1 MSLNRFR
8 WVVCQFDRLRRNF
21 PSSIRRILADLPES
35 LDETYEQ
42 TLLGIDKEKRIY
54 AQRLFRCLSVSIRPL
69 RVEEL
74 AEILAVESDST
85 AVPSFN
91 EDLRPPDAEEALLSA
106 CSSLIAIVDR
116 EGGQIVQFTHFS
128 VKEYL
133 TSDRL
138 ENAGEHLSFYHIL
151 PEPAHTLLAHVGLGI
166 LLRLDDKIDKNTI
179 DQFPLAPYAAR
190 HWIDHAK
197 FRNVSSQVEDVME
210 RLFDSAKPH
219 FAAWI
224 WLYDIDRYWMDPM
237 SKIRPTQPEAVPL
250 YHASWCGFRGLVE
263 RLLISHSPDIK
274 SRGGTHSTPLH
285 AATVKGHVE
294 VASLLLERGAD
305 PNSRDDLGR
314 VPLHGVSQGGQLVTE
329 QTSLR
334 VARFLVNSGAD
345 VDVADD
351 NSLTPLHAAAQGGFR
366 DIAELLLES
375 GARLDAPEK
384 DQKTALHLACGNGR
398 LEVSRFLIER
408 GSDLKSRD
416 NEGFIPLHS
425 ASRYGHLE
433 VARLLL
439 DCGSDVNVGERQS
452 WTPLHYALRNGYLDL
467 ARLLIDR
474 SADVNARDNQ
484 GWSPLRYA
492 SRYGYLDIAQLSID
506 RGVDVNAPKDNRWT
520 PMHLAS
526 SNGHLEI
533 AMLLVQRGATVD
545 SRNDREETPLY
556 CTARGGHLDMARFW
570 SIMARP
576 CLPGIFWG
584 GHHSTL
590 HRNL

>member
-1 MSLNRFR
+1 MSLYRFR
-8 WVVCQFDRLRRNF
+8 WVVCQFDRLRRDF
-21 PSSIRRILADLPES
+21 PSSSRRALADLPES
-35 LDETYEQ
+35 LDKTYEQ
-42 TLLGIDKEKRIY
+42 ALLGIDKVKRIY

-74 AEILAVESDST
+74 AEILAVEPDST
-85 AVPSFN
+85 AAPSFN
-91 EDLRPPDAEEALLSA
+91 EDLRPPDAEEAVLSA

-116 EGGQIVQFTHFS
+116 EGGQIVQFSHFS

-166 LLRLDDKIDKNTI
+166 LLRLDDKIDKDAIN
-179 DQFPLAPYAAR
+179 QFPIAPYAAR
-190 HWIDHAK
+190 HWMDHAK

-224 WLYDIDRYWMDPM
+224 WLYDIDHYWVDPM
-237 SKIRPTQPEAVPL
+237 SEIRPTQPEAVPL
-250 YHASWCGFRGLVE
+250 YYASLCSFRGLVE
-263 RLLISHSPDIK
+263 RLLVSHSADIN

-314 VPLHGVSQGGQLVTE
+314 VPLHGVSHGGQLVTE
-329 QTSLR
+329 QTSLQM
-334 VARFLVNSGAD
+334 ARFLVNSGAD
-345 VDVADD
+345 VNVADHD
-351 NSLTPLHAAAQGGFR
+351 GLTPLHAAAEGGFL

-375 GARLDAPEK
+375 GAILDVPQK
-384 DQKTALHLACGNGR
+384 DQNTPLHLACGNGR

-416 NEGFIPLHS
+416 IDGVIPLLS
-425 ASRYGHLE
+425 ASRCGHLE
-433 VARLLL
+433 VVRLLL
-439 DCGSDVNVGERQS
+439 DCSSDVNTRDRQS
-452 WTPLHYALRNGYLDL
+452 TTPLHYASLCGYLDL

-484 GWSPLRYA
+484 GWTPLHHA
-492 SRYGYLDIAQLSID
+492 SRHGYLDIARLLID
-506 RGVDVNAPKDNRWT
+506 RGVDV
-520 PMHLAS
+520 
-526 SNGHLEI
+526 
-533 AMLLVQRGATVD
+533 
-545 SRNDREETPLY
+545 
-556 CTARGGHLDMARFW
+556 
-570 SIMARP
+570 
-576 CLPGIFWG
+576 
-584 GHHSTL
+584 
-590 HRNL
+590 

>member
-54 AQRLFRCLSVSIRPL
+54 AQRLFCCLSVSIRPL

-116 EGGQIVQFTHFS
+116 EGGQIVQFSHFS

-138 ENAGEHLSFYHIL
+138 ETAGEHLSFYHIL
-151 PEPAHTLLAHVGLGI
+151 PESAHTLLAHVGLGV
-166 LLRLDDKIDKNTI
+166 LLRLDDKIDKDAIN
-179 DQFPLAPYAAR
+179 QFPLAPYAAR
-190 HWIDHAK
+190 HWMDHAK

-210 RLFDSAKPH
+210 RLFNSAKPH

-237 SKIRPTQPEAVPL
+237 SEIRPTQPEAVPL
-250 YHASWCGFRGLVE
+250 YYASLCGFRGLVE
-263 RLLISHSPDIK
+263 RLLVSHSADIN
-274 SRGGTHSTPLH
+274 SRGGTHTTPLH

-294 VASLLLERGAD
+294 IASLLLERGAD

-334 VARFLVNSGAD
+334 MARFLVNSGAN
-345 VDVADD
+345 VNVADD
-351 NSLTPLHAAAQGGFR
+351 DGLTPLHAAAEGGFH
-366 DIAELLLES
+366 DTAELLLES
-375 GARLDAPEK
+375 GARLDAPK
-384 DQKTALHLACGNGR
+384 MDQKTALHLACGNGR

-416 NEGFIPLHS
+416 NEGLNPLHT

-439 DCGSDVNVGERQS
+439 DCGSDVSARERQS
-452 WTPLHYALRNGYLDL
+452 WTPLHYA
-467 ARLLIDR
+467 
-474 SADVNARDNQ
+474 
-484 GWSPLRYA
+484 
-492 SRYGYLDIAQLSID
+492 SRYGYLDIARLLID
-506 RGVDVNAPKDNRWT
+506 RGADVNAPKVNGWT
-520 PMHLAS
+520 PIHLAS
-526 SNGHLEI
+526 SNGRLEI
-533 AMLLVQRGATVD
+533 AMLLVQRGVIVD

-556 CTARGGHLDMARFW
+556 CTARGGHLDMARSLVDNGASVF
-570 SIMARP
+570 ARDILGWTP
-576 CLPGIFWG
+576 L
-584 GHHSTL
+584 
-590 HRNL
+590 